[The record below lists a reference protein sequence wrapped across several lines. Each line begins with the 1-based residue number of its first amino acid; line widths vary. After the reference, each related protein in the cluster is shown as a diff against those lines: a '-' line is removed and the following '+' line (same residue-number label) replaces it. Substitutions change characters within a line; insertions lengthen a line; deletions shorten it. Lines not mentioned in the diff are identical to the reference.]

1 MLRIGKSTDYQDL
14 SYRDLIDM
22 EVKIKKQIAD
32 FYIKHRLYIVAF
44 CIPFF
49 TMLVLF
55 AAKKIYPFGDRSF
68 LNIDMYHQ
76 YFPFLT
82 EFFHKLR
89 GGESLSYSWNAGIG
103 SNFIA
108 LYAYYL
114 ASPLNWLCVFVPEG
128 ILMEFMSYL
137 VVVKIGLCGLTA
149 AIYFSKHFN
158 NKHYAVAFF
167 ALFYAMSGYM
177 AAYNWNVMWL
187 DCIVL
192 APLILLGLESLVKEG
207 KYKLYCLSLGIAI
220 ISNYYIC
227 IMICIFLVLYFLIV
241 LLPAAQKK
249 IKACLYFGVFSLL
262 AGGIGAIFLIPEV
275 LALQL
280 SRFSSADFPSTLK
293 EYFSIFD
300 VLARHCMNVEIETG
314 LDHWPNIYCSVAVM
328 ILFPIYIA
336 SKKIA
341 AKEKISR
348 LVLLLILV
356 LSFSYNI
363 PTFIWHGMN
372 YPDSLPSRQ
381 SFLYILLLLTVCMDA
396 FLHIKE
402 ADKKELTIGFGAGFV
417 FVILAQKLVT
427 DDAFSDKTWLLSII
441 FLAIYAILLYLYREQ
456 EKIPLY
462 LTCLVVLVVVVEAGA
477 NTMLTSLSTVSRPNY
492 LKNYETFHELQSEQ
506 AALDAGVYY
515 RYEKLE
521 RTTNNDAMLQDYPSV
536 SVFSSTTN
544 GLVNHF
550 YDRYGMRNSKVFYCS
565 DGMTPFISAL
575 LSQGY
580 TFSKEELPEDK
591 FYQLV
596 KEQDGIYLY
605 KNTYSVPLGFCI
617 APDENF
623 ETMLIDDKDTAFTI
637 VANNEDD
644 GMLPVNRQNN
654 LALRLGAEGELF
666 TEIYSEDNAG
676 YSTIN
681 VAYDTHVYAYCDT
694 KKHSELTAYAG
705 EEEIKTFKKLSNK
718 YILDLGYHTAGT
730 TITVKSEKSDTL
742 HMTAYSFD
750 EEYLEELV
758 NQLSQNVLNIQ
769 EMSSDSLKGT
779 VVADKDGYLVLS
791 IPYDPGFTIM
801 VDGVKTEAVLFEDMM
816 IAVPLRAGEHMVSLS
831 YYPQGMTAGILITIM
846 SILLFAGICLI
857 ERRKLYLSDKYDT
870 LIES

>member
-1 MLRIGKSTDYQDL
+1 MKMKTKNRMTDFL
-14 SYRDLIDM
+14 T
-22 EVKIKKQIAD
+22 VNK
-32 FYIKHRLYIVAF
+32 LYIIAF

-55 AAKKIYPFGDRSF
+55 AIKEIYPFGDRSF

-89 GGESLSYSWNAGIG
+89 NGESIFYSWNAGIG

-114 ASPLNWLCVFVPEG
+114 ASPINWLCIFVPEAY
-128 ILMEFMSYL
+128 LMEFMSYL

-149 AIYFSKHFN
+149 SIYLSRHFNSKHL
-158 NKHYAVAFF
+158 AVAFF
-167 ALFYAMSGYM
+167 SLFYAMSGYM

-241 LLPAAQKK
+241 LLPTAQKK

-280 SRFSSADFPSTLK
+280 SRFSSADFPSTLN
-293 EYFSIFD
+293 EYFSVFD
-300 VLARHCMNVEIETG
+300 VLARHCMNVKIETG
-314 LDHWPNIYCSVAVM
+314 LDHWPNIYCSVGVM
-328 ILFPIYIA
+328 ILFPLYIA
-336 SKKIA
+336 SKKIS
-341 AKEKISR
+341 AKEKIGK

-396 FLHIKE
+396 FFHIKE
-402 ADKKELTIGFGAGFV
+402 ADKAELTTGFCVGFI
-417 FVILAQKLVT
+417 FLLLAQKLVT
-427 DDAFSDKTWLLSII
+427 DDAFSAQTWILSTI

-456 EKIPLY
+456 DKIPMY

-477 NTMLTSLSTVSRPNY
+477 NTLLTSLSTVSRPNY

-506 AALDAGVYY
+506 AALDEGSYY
-515 RYEKLE
+515 RYEKID
-521 RTTNNDAMLQDYPSV
+521 RTTNNDAMLQNYPST
-536 SVFSSTTN
+536 SMFSSTTN

-580 TFSKEELPEDK
+580 IFSGKELPEDSLYS
-591 FYQLV
+591 FV
-596 KEQDGIYLY
+596 KEQDGVFLY
-605 KNTYSVPLGFCI
+605 KNNYTLPLGFI
-617 APDENF
+617 ITPDETF
-623 ETMLIDDKDTAFTI
+623 ETMLIDDKDTAFAI
-637 VANNEDD
+637 VAENKDD
-644 GMLPVNRQNN
+644 GMLPINRQNN
-654 LALRLGAEGELF
+654 LALRLGAEGDLF

-676 YSTIN
+676 FSTIE

-694 KKHSELTAYAG
+694 KKHSELTAYVG
-705 EEEIKTFKKLSNK
+705 DEEIKTFKKLSNK

-758 NQLSQNVLNIQ
+758 NKLSSNSLNIN
-769 EMSSDSLKGT
+769 EMSSDTLTGT
-779 VVADKDGYLVLS
+779 VTAPEDGYLVLS
-791 IPYDPGFTIM
+791 IPYDPGFSIM
-801 VDGVKTEAVLFEDMM
+801 VDGIKTEAVLFEDMM
-816 IAVPLRAGEHMVSLS
+816 LAVPVTAGTHAISLS
-831 YYPQGMTAGILITIM
+831 YYPQGMMAGILITVV
-846 SILLFAGICLI
+846 SILLFAGICFVD
-857 ERRKLYLSDKYDT
+857 RRKLYLSGKCDT
-870 LIES
+870 LVES